1 MSTSTGFRL
10 ETVAPS
16 TLAVH
21 GVLDFDTAAAA
32 LAAMRAAFEGGVA
45 ELDLAGVSHS
55 DSAGLACVLA
65 AVAEAN
71 RLGHPLRVAGM
82 PAGMRALAQVCE
94 VDTLLA

>member
-1 MSTSTGFRL
+1 MSTSAGFRL

-32 LAAMRAAFEGGVA
+32 LAAMRAGLKGGVA

-71 RLGHPLRVAGM
+71 GLGHPLRVVGM
-82 PAGMRALAQVCE
+82 PAGMLALAQVCE